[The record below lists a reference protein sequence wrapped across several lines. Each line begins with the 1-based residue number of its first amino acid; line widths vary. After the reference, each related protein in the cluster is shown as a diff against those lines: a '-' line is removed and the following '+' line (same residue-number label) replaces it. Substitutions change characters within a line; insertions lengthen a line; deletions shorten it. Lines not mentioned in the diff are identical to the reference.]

1 MDKIWLKSYPAGV
14 PVDIDYT
21 RYRSLVHL
29 LEEAFQNFAKRDAY
43 VCMGKSLTYAEVD
56 TLSQRLG
63 AWLQSRGLEKGAR
76 VALMMP
82 NVLQYPVALAAV
94 LRAGYTVVNVN
105 PLYTARELAHQLN
118 DSGAEA
124 IIILENFATT
134 LEQVVASTKVRHVVV
149 ASMGDLL
156 GGAKG
161 MIVNFV
167 SCAGLKLMR
176 LPSASARLND
186 TAWATL

>member
-14 PVDIDYT
+14 PVDVDYT

-29 LEEAFQNFAKRDAY
+29 LEESFQNYAKRDAY
-43 VCMGKSLTYAEVD
+43 VCMGKSLSYAEVD

-105 PLYTARELAHQLN
+105 PLYT
-118 DSGAEA
+118 
-124 IIILENFATT
+124 
-134 LEQVVASTKVRHVVV
+134 
-149 ASMGDLL
+149 
-156 GGAKG
+156 
-161 MIVNFV
+161 
-167 SCAGLKLMR
+167 
-176 LPSASARLND
+176 
-186 TAWATL
+186 